1 MKRVSMFPFRIHT
14 TLLNV
19 QFGFRCLQW
28 IIFPKA
34 FPISGNFNRV
44 FSQVETSQLCN
55 FLAGLAP
62 IAACSCEIV
71 PWEVTLGIMP
81 LENT

>member
-19 QFGFRCLQW
+19 HFGFRCLHW

-55 FLAGLAP
+55 FLAAAHGPYPILAAALAP
-62 IAACSCEIV
+62 HCS
-71 PWEVTLGIMP
+71 LQ
-81 LENT
+81 L